1 MSPHIAEYV
10 YAPRIYWNLSTSKLL
25 TMEFMNGAEITDVS
39 TIQRL
44 GIRPIDV
51 SKLVSGASI
60 FFANDNFFLFWYPWS
75 SSPQHFVS
83 HEYVFTTTPSG

>member
-10 YAPRIYWNLSTSKLL
+10 YAPRVYWNLSTSKLL

-44 GIRPIDV
+44 GIHPIDV
-51 SKLVSGASI
+51 SKLVSGSSI
-60 FFANDNFFLFWYPWS
+60 CFVNDNILFWYPLS
-75 SSPQHFVS
+75 STHKPFMANEGLYHLSWC
-83 HEYVFTTTPSG
+83 